1 MLRRFSPQISILAA
15 LVIAASMFASFAH
28 AQSYTPQ
35 AIRADRVELLADA
48 TPDAVAHF
56 GCELRK
62 FNLTQGLFCYGPAAI
77 RQAYGID
84 KLIAAGLDG
93 TGQTIVI
100 IDAYGSPTV
109 EQDLAAFDGIFGL
122 PAPPSFQQIHM
133 PGSTPFDFTSNN
145 QLGWAEEVS
154 LDVQWS
160 HAMAPG
166 ANIIVVAAASN
177 QNADMLA
184 AQNFAIDAHLGK
196 IMSESFGESELALLQ
211 DGRDGQADLDANEI
225 SYKRARENHMS
236 VFVSA
241 GDNGVAGVNLNG
253 ALQAGPVAQYPAS
266 SPNVTTV
273 GGTNLFFGTSTNAN
287 PNGSYIGEAVW
298 NDGFGAGGGGISQ
311 AFKLPNFQQHLPQS
325 TLAQLARHRGY
336 PDVAYNAG
344 VVGGV
349 IVHLGFLPGLPA
361 AGGNFIFGGTSAGA
375 PQWAGLA
382 SLANQ
387 AAGKP
392 LGALNKRLYKLGRN
406 GALSTFM
413 HDITLGD
420 NGFAGVTGFPAIANW
435 DLATGWGTPNAGLVQ
450 QLINDDQDDDNGTD
464 D

>member
-1 MLRRFSPQISILAA
+1 MRTLFSTHSAHAQYISRPGNSAFARPNPSKVGKQQMLRRFSPQISMLAA
-15 LVIAASMFASFAH
+15 LVIAASMFTSLAN
-28 AQSYTPQ
+28 AQSYSPL
-35 AIRADRVELLADA
+35 AIRADKVELLTDA

-109 EQDLAAFDGIFGL
+109 EKDLAAFDAIFGL

-196 IMSESFGESELALLQ
+196 IMSE
-211 DGRDGQADLDANEI
+211 
-225 SYKRARENHMS
+225 
-236 VFVSA
+236 
-241 GDNGVAGVNLNG
+241 
-253 ALQAGPVAQYPAS
+253 
-266 SPNVTTV
+266 
-273 GGTNLFFGTSTNAN
+273 
-287 PNGSYIGEAVW
+287 
-298 NDGFGAGGGGISQ
+298 
-311 AFKLPNFQQHLPQS
+311 
-325 TLAQLARHRGY
+325 
-336 PDVAYNAG
+336 
-344 VVGGV
+344 
-349 IVHLGFLPGLPA
+349 
-361 AGGNFIFGGTSAGA
+361 
-375 PQWAGLA
+375 
-382 SLANQ
+382 
-387 AAGKP
+387 
-392 LGALNKRLYKLGRN
+392 
-406 GALSTFM
+406 
-413 HDITLGD
+413 
-420 NGFAGVTGFPAIANW
+420 
-435 DLATGWGTPNAGLVQ
+435 
-450 QLINDDQDDDNGTD
+450 
-464 D
+464 